1 MADLLTLKDL
11 GYRFDENGEFR
22 KISDNGRFVF
32 TNQEDY
38 EKLGNVMTTELY
50 SILVNQCGLE
60 RLKSK
65 MNTKICANTGVLST
79 LPVIFATSPLYF
91 LSFTAVVQYD
101 LGNGL
106 GEANL
111 RLILNEGLNVGSQIP
126 YIQRAHNND
135 WGVILCN
142 TNTDENFREYPRQ
155 HLRAV
160 YDQLLSGTSIQR
172 ILVVAH
178 SRGGQ
183 DFAYAFPYFKNDERF
198 VVVSLTDSLH
208 FKMPDGSSEA
218 KGPVF
223 INWTADSSFQ
233 QISISDEDNANMFS
247 RVHQI
252 YAGLY
257 RLKGDT
263 VSEHENLP
271 MREVT

>member
-1 MADLLTLKDL
+1 
-11 GYRFDENGEFR
+11 
-22 KISDNGRFVF
+22 DNGRFVF

-60 RLKSK
+60 RFDVTAIEDEHKNLRKYGSFVYASSDFRHKS
-65 MNTKICANTGVLST
+65 TVLLIIHGSG
-79 LPVIFATSPLYF
+79 
-91 LSFTAVVQYD
+91 AVRPGQWSR
-101 LGNGL
+101 
-106 GEANL
+106 

-252 YAGLY
+252 YAG
-257 RLKGDT
+257 T
-263 VSEHENLP
+263 TEHERTSHCAFSSVFYVLENWKSPSDLP
-271 MREVT
+271 KLLATAASL